1 MSADNMAAHAISAC
15 GHFMQHGVH
24 KEVGKN
30 AAGGART
37 QGFLKHMN
45 AVDFVQDIAD
55 HDLATLVSGACG
67 AGGRG

>member
-1 MSADNMAAHAISAC
+1 MAAHAISAC
-15 GHFMQHGVH
+15 GHFVQHGVH

-45 AVDFVQDIAD
+45 TVDLVQNVTN
-55 HDLATLVSGACG
+55 HDFATLVSRAWI
-67 AGGRG
+67 AIKED